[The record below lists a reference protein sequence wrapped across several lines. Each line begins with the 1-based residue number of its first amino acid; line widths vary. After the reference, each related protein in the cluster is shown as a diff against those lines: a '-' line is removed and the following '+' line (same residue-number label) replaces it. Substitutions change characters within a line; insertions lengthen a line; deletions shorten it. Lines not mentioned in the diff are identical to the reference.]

1 MVTCGPVP
9 GAGGRTP
16 GSHPK
21 DRTPGSHPKDP
32 GLPDADWSND
42 ATSNDVDP
50 LVSGFGQI
58 YLTVKH
64 ICPVVLL
71 SVLIFSKPTRRV
83 RGESTGNP
91 VVDGRGGLGA
101 HGDSLDG

>member
-16 GSHPK
+16 GSQPK
-21 DRTPGSHPKDP
+21 DRDP

-42 ATSNDVDP
+42 A
-50 LVSGFGQI
+50 
-58 YLTVKH
+58 
-64 ICPVVLL
+64 
-71 SVLIFSKPTRRV
+71 
-83 RGESTGNP
+83 TGNP